1 MTPAQRVLIQEAFD
15 LVHQLPSGIDSDG
28 VDEEDARP
36 DDMAFH
42 IGSMIAV
49 RLRKVLEEL
58 P

>member
-1 MTPAQRVLIQEAFD
+1 MTPAQRTLIQEAFD

-28 VDEEDARP
+28 VDEEDESP

-42 IGSMIAV
+42 VGSMIAV
-49 RLRKVLEEL
+49 RLKRALEEK